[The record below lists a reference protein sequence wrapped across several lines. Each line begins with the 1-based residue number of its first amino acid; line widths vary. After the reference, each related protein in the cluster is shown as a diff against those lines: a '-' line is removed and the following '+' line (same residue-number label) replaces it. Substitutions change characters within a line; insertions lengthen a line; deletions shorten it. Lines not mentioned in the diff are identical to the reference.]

1 MNDID
6 EQLIELRDDLDW
18 FREKEKNLCDD
29 CPGIIRWFLDD
40 AWGWSK
46 SFPESACEPD
56 GRCLKADERGDLEE
70 QIEDTLKRIGELECA
85 EVA

>member
-1 MNDID
+1 MNDIE

-18 FREKEKNLCDD
+18 LREKEKNLCDD
-29 CPGIIRWFLDD
+29 CGGRTRMFLDN
-40 AWGWSK
+40 AWGWPKWFS
-46 SFPESACEPD
+46 EQACEPD